1 MTEKDTRSKTPPKIG
16 ELLVQEGFV
25 TQDQIDQAL
34 DIQRR
39 EAETAKNPL
48 GKLLVQNGLISKEQ
62 LRQLLDHPYLRKNF
76 GTLAIEKGFLTR
88 EQLDA
93 CLVDQKHSDLP
104 IGKLLLSQGLITEGD
119 VRDVL
124 NIQVG
129 GTKIGELALKIGMIQ
144 QADLD
149 RMLEIQQHR
158 RTLGEILCDLKLIA
172 PEDLS
177 HVLQKYNKQMRLG
190 DILLKENIIDEEKLN
205 DALQEQRQ
213 WAQPLGK
220 ILFEKKYVTKEQL
233 YRALSRQYNLSFK
246 PLTGF
251 TIGEFEK
258 QTLVQIVREKY
269 AEKNQILPLS
279 LEGNTLE
286 LAVSSPDHQKVLPE
300 LKSLYPQLRMTCT
313 LITDDK
319 FDTLFHSLYG
329 RSFHSDGLSSL
340 DAEDTEKKIDG
351 IQLDMTQVPGDRDGK
366 TDLYGQTDME
376 AEEVVNFI
384 IKYGITKGA
393 SDIHIEQDRKGLKL
407 RYRLDGVLQQFRQEW
422 LTTKLQDMAPA
433 IISRIKVMS
442 NLDIAEKRVP
452 QDGVF
457 RVNFFDTAVKQKV
470 DLDFR
475 VASCPAIVGENITI
489 RILDQRKA
497 KVGLDKLDHS
507 PHVLEGFKRLLKSSA
522 GMVLVS
528 GPTGSGK
535 SSTLYGALQYIYN
548 PGIKII
554 TAEDPIEYSFPGIMQ
569 TQINPK
575 IGVTF
580 SRLLRSFLRFDPDV
594 IFVGEMRDKDTASIG
609 FDAAQTG
616 HLLLSTIHTNDSI
629 AAVSRLADLG
639 VEQNQVASCLLGVLA
654 QRLVRRTC
662 PMCSSQYIP
671 EEQEWSFLFH
681 TYPSH
686 LKFYRGKG
694 CEQCDFSGY
703 KGRTLISEF
712 FEVNK
717 EVAHALNCGA
727 TERELKPIALA
738 NGMKTMIDDSL
749 LKLERITLSEIIRV
763 VPHEMIKEFKSR
775 QTSGKPEPTPVLA
788 TSGKAAAPAA
798 KNGAFTIQVPE
809 NERDT
814 VQQMFSRFC
823 TLRKIMGAPI
833 ESENERLF
841 FDFITH
847 HHQTLTR
854 RFGCQSINFFIEQQS
869 DGVKILGYPAS

>member
-1 MTEKDTRSKTPPKIG
+1 MTENATSSKIPPKIG
-16 ELLVQEGFV
+16 ELLIQEGFV
-25 TQDQIDQAL
+25 TQDDVNQAL

-39 EAETAKNPL
+39 EAEAAKNPL
-48 GKLLVQNGLISKEQ
+48 GKLLLQNGLISKEQ

-76 GTLAIEKGFLTR
+76 GTLAIEKGLVTR
-88 EQLDA
+88 KQLDA
-93 CLVDQKHSDLP
+93 CLAQHHSDMP
-104 IGKLLLSQGLITEGD
+104 IGKLLISQGLITEDD
-119 VRDVL
+119 VRDIL
-124 NIQVG
+124 NIQLG
-129 GTKIGELALKIGMIQ
+129 GTKIGELAHKIGMIRQ
-144 QADLD
+144 EVLD
-149 RMLEIQQHR
+149 RVLQIQQRR

-177 HVLQKYNKQMRLG
+177 HVLKKYNKQMRLG
-190 DILLKENIIDEEKLN
+190 DILLQEDIIDEEKLN

-246 PLTGF
+246 PLIGF
-251 TIGEFEK
+251 SIGETEK
-258 QTLVQIVREKY
+258 PALVQIVREKY
-269 AEKNQILPLS
+269 AEKNQIIPLS

-286 LAVSSPDHQKVLPE
+286 LAVSSPDHRKVISE
-300 LKSLYPQLRMTCT
+300 LKGLYPHLRMTCT

-319 FDTLFHSLYG
+319 FDSLFQSLYD
-329 RSFHSDGLSSL
+329 RPFHSDGIAEL
-340 DAEDTEKKIDG
+340 DEEGSDAKIDA
-351 IQLDMTQVPGDRDGK
+351 IQLDMTHEPGEKEGK
-366 TDLYGQTDME
+366 TPLYQHTDME

-407 RYRLDGVLQQFRQEW
+407 RYRLDGVLQLFRQEW
-422 LTTKLQDMAPA
+422 LTTKLQEMAPA

-442 NLDIAEKRVP
+442 NLDIAERRVP

-457 RVNFFDTAVKQKV
+457 RVNYFDAAVRQKV

-475 VASCPAIVGENITI
+475 VATCPAIVGENITI
-489 RILDQRKA
+489 RILDSRKA
-497 KVGLDKLDHS
+497 KVGLDKLNHS

-535 SSTLYGALQYIYN
+535 SSTLYGALQFIYN

-616 HLLLSTIHTNDSI
+616 HMLLSTIHTNDSI
-629 AAVSRLADLG
+629 AAVSRLTDLG
-639 VEQNQVASCLLGVLA
+639 VELNQIASCLLGVLA

-662 PMCSSQYIP
+662 PECSSQYTP
-671 EEQEWSFLFH
+671 DEQEWSFLFH

-686 LKFYRGKG
+686 LEFYRGKG
-694 CEQCDFSGY
+694 CEKCDFSGY

-738 NGMKTMIDDSL
+738 SGMKTMVDDSL
-749 LKLERITLSEIIRV
+749 LKLEQITLSEIIRV

-775 QTSGKPEPTPVLA
+775 HTRGEPLHSPVLP
-788 TSGKAAAPAA
+788 SFGPPQAPAA
-798 KNGAFTIQVPE
+798 KNGSFTIYVPE

-814 VQQMFSRFC
+814 VQQMFTRFC
-823 TLRKIMGAPI
+823 ALRKITGAPI
-833 ESENERLF
+833 EGQDETLF

-847 HHQTLTR
+847 HHRSLTR
-854 RFGCQSINFFIEQQS
+854 RFGCQGIHFHIEQQN
-869 DGVKILGYPAS
+869 DEVKILGYPAN